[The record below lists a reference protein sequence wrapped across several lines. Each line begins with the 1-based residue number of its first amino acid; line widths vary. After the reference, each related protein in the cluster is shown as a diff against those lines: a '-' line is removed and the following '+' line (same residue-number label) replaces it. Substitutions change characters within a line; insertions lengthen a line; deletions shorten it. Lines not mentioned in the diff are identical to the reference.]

1 MFYLWSPFSWF
12 VAGQSTGQCTL
23 TNPADPFQR
32 LAWKIYFNPT
42 LPGRCLSTNFISSAG
57 IQPSSS
63 LLNTRKVSWNTYM
76 LSHDKGKCKK
86 KIVSPTV
93 KYTACQTGWTVKTF
107 LIFASLS
114 SLSLVWKIIF
124 AEKTLKCVSVSISLV
139 FSLMTKQKSW
149 KRNINFR
156 NLVNTDPERL

>member
-1 MFYLWSPFSWF
+1 MFYSWNPFSEF
-12 VAGQSTGQCTL
+12 FAGQCTL
-23 TNPADPFQR
+23 TNPPDPFQR

-107 LIFASLS
+107 LIFASLCPPCPLTESFCWKKKPWNVSRCPSPS
-114 SLSLVWKIIF
+114 SFPWWRSRSPGK
-124 AEKTLKCVSVSISLV
+124 ETQTLE
-139 FSLMTKQKSW
+139 T
-149 KRNINFR
+149 
-156 NLVNTDPERL
+156 